1 MLLRRLAFV
10 GLLFVSLAAAGQTRY
25 ISDDI
30 PITLRSG
37 PSLQNKILR
46 NLSAGARVEVLETDE
61 DSGYARVRVVG
72 DGTEGWVLTRYL
84 TPQPIARDRLA
95 AAQKNLDE
103 AQARVKELEAQ
114 VTSLTDELDTTR
126 DRLEKTVS
134 TNRDVTG
141 ELQDIRSAA
150 ANAIQL
156 RDQNETLKKRV
167 AESEQRVD
175 RLTMQNTELASQS
188 RQQWFIVGAGVLFG
202 GIVIG
207 LIAPHLKRK
216 RRSTW

>member
-25 ISDDI
+25 VTDDI

-46 NLSAGARVEVLETDE
+46 NLSAGTRLEVLETDE
-61 DSGYARVRVVG
+61 DSGYAHVRVAS
-72 DGTEGWVLTRYL
+72 DGTEGWVLSRYL
-84 TPQPIARDRLA
+84 LPQPIARDRLA
-95 AAQKNLDE
+95 AAQKSLGE
-103 AQARVKELEAQ
+103 AQARITELEAQ
-114 VTSLTDELDTTR
+114 VESLTGELTTTR
-126 DRLEKTVS
+126 DRLDQTVS